1 VKTFEI
7 VLGHG
12 WYGSAFFCSLDEDAE
27 GLQSVNLLIRHLYH
41 QL

>member
-1 VKTFEI
+1 LHAQLVKTFEI

-27 GLQSVNLLIRHLYH
+27 GLQ
-41 QL
+41 